1 MPNLSDLP
9 GLPGQAVSKIQQY
22 VERGAAEL
30 HYVRKIFESG
40 AFRLEPPQNYAAMAV
55 EIRKWG
61 EFGMLPSLNAR
72 RHPDRAACIDDDGE
86 FTFKELDEAAHA
98 VANGLIEKGVKGGDG
113 VAILARNSRWFLIAY
128 FGAARVGAR
137 IILLNSEFSGPQ
149 IKEVSERE
157 DAKLIIYDD
166 EYTKAVQKAEPELGK
181 LRALGTNPDSDE
193 SSGSKDETLADLIER
208 SSKDPAPKASRHA
221 SIIILTSGTTGTPK
235 GANRST
241 PPTLAPVGGILS
253 HVPFKANE
261 VTSLPA
267 PMFHALG
274 FLHGTIAMFLGSTLV
289 LRRKFKPPLV
299 LEDIEKHKVTAM
311 VVVPVM
317 LSRILDAIEKMDK
330 KPDLST
336 LKIVFVSGSALGA
349 DLAERALED
358 LGPVIYNMY
367 GSTEIAFATIA
378 EPKHL
383 QHNSSTVGP
392 VVKGVKVKIYDDNG
406 KELPQGEIGRIF
418 VGNAFPFEGYTGGGK
433 KQIIDG
439 LLSSGDVGYFGDDG
453 LLYISGRD
461 DEMIVSGGENVFP
474 AEVEDLLNG
483 HPDVV
488 EATAIGVEDKEWGHR
503 LRAFVVKKGDADV
516 DEDTLK
522 HYVRDHLAR
531 YKVPREVIFLDEL
544 PRNPTGKILKRE
556 LREMD
561 PEDSGSGGKGGK
573 SKSDSKSKADGGGK
587 AKDGADKAKTDEA
600 DKKDDKDDK
609 AKADGADKKDD
620 KADKESEKAE

>member
-1 MPNLSDLP
+1 MVDSMPNLL
-9 GLPGQAVSKIQQY
+9 GLPGQASKAVAKLHQY
-22 VERGAAEL
+22 VERGSAEL

-40 AFRLEPPQNYAAMAV
+40 AFRIEPPQNYAAMAAD
-55 EIRKWG
+55 IYKWG
-61 EFGMLPSLNAR
+61 EFGMLPALNAR
-72 RHPDRAACIDDDGE
+72 RHPDRAACIDEEGE
-86 FTFKELDEAAHA
+86 FSYRELDEAAHA
-98 VANGLIEKGVKGGDG
+98 VANALIEKGVKGGDG
-113 VAILARNSRWFLIAY
+113 VAILARNTRWFLIANY
-128 FGAARVGAR
+128 GAARVGAR

-157 DAKLIIYDD
+157 GAKLIIYDD
-166 EYTKAVQKAEPELGK
+166 EYTKAVSKASPELGK

-193 SSGSKDETLADLIER
+193 RSGSTDETLADLIER
-208 SSKDPAPKASRHA
+208 SSKEPAPKAARHA

-253 HVPFKANE
+253 HVPFKAGE

-274 FLHGTIAMFLGSTLV
+274 YLHGTIAMFLGSTLV

-299 LEDIEKHKVTAM
+299 LQDIEKYKVTAM

-317 LSRILDAIEKMDK
+317 LSRILEAVEKMDS
-330 KPDLST
+330 KPDLSS

-349 DLAERALED
+349 DLAERSLED

-383 QHNSSTVGP
+383 QYNSSTVGP
-392 VVKGVKVKIYDDNG
+392 VVKGVRVKIYDDNG
-406 KELPQGEIGRIF
+406 KEVPQGEVGRIF

-439 LLSSGDVGYFGDDG
+439 LLSSGDVGYFDENG

-474 AEVEDLLNG
+474 AEVEDLITG

-488 EATAIGVEDKEWGHR
+488 EATAIGVDDKEWGHR
-503 LRAFVVKKGDADV
+503 LRAFVVKKDGADL
-516 DEDTLK
+516 DEDTVK

-556 LREMD
+556 LREM
-561 PEDSGSGGKGGK
+561 EI
-573 SKSDSKSKADGGGK
+573 
-587 AKDGADKAKTDEA
+587 E
-600 DKKDDKDDK
+600 
-609 AKADGADKKDD
+609 
-620 KADKESEKAE
+620 

>member
-1 MPNLSDLP
+1 MPNLID
-9 GLPGQAVSKIQQY
+9 LPGQAVSKVQQY
-22 VERGAAEL
+22 LERGSAEL
-30 HYVRKIFESG
+30 HYVRKIFEAG
-40 AFRLEPPQNYAAMAV
+40 AFRIEPPQNYAAMAAD
-55 EIRKWG
+55 IYKWG

-72 RHPDRAACIDDDGE
+72 RHPDRAACIDEDGE
-86 FTFKELDEAAHA
+86 FTYKELDDAAHA

-113 VAILARNSRWFLIAY
+113 VAILARNHRWFLIANY
-128 FGAARVGAR
+128 GAARVGAR

-157 DAKLIIYDD
+157 GAKLIIYDD
-166 EYTKAVQKAEPELGK
+166 EYTKAVSKAEPELGM

-193 SSGSKDETLADLIER
+193 PSGSEDETLAELIER
-208 SSKDPAPKASRHA
+208 SSKEPAPKAAKHA

-274 FLHGTIAMFLGSTLV
+274 YLHGTIAMFLGSTLV

-299 LEDIEKHKVTAM
+299 LEDIEKYKVTAM

-330 KPDLST
+330 KPDLSS
-336 LKIVFVSGSALGA
+336 LKIVFISGSQLGA
-349 DLAERALED
+349 ELASRALKD

-367 GSTEIAFATIA
+367 GSTEVAFATIA
-378 EPKHL
+378 GPEDL
-383 QHNSSTVGP
+383 ERNAATVGP
-392 VVKGVKVKIYDDNG
+392 VVKGVKVKILDDNG
-406 KELPQGEIGRIF
+406 KEVPQGDVGRIF
-418 VGNAFPFEGYTGGGK
+418 VGNAFPFGGYTGGGH

-439 LLSSGDVGYFGDDG
+439 LMSSGDVGYFDEHG
-453 LLYISGRD
+453 LLYVSGRD

-474 AEVEDLLNG
+474 AEVEDLISG

-503 LRAFVVKKGDADV
+503 LRAFVVKKEDADL
-516 DEDTLK
+516 DEDTVK

-531 YKVPREVIFLDEL
+531 YKVPREVVFLDGL
-544 PRNPTGKILKRE
+544 PRNPTGKILKRD
-556 LREMD
+556 LREMEID
-561 PEDSGSGGKGGK
+561 
-573 SKSDSKSKADGGGK
+573 
-587 AKDGADKAKTDEA
+587 
-600 DKKDDKDDK
+600 
-609 AKADGADKKDD
+609 
-620 KADKESEKAE
+620 